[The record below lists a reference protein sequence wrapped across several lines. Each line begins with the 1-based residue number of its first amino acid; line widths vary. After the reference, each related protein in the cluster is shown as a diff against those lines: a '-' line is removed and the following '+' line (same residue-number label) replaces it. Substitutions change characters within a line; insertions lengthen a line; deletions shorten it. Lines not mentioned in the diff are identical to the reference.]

1 MIIISRGLKIEG
13 DLRQKPFAKVIQ
25 YANPLASLSHHFLGG
40 FTMKKALAA
49 LTVAFSAC
57 LATGVSAQSI
67 TVGFSQIG
75 SESGWRAAETTVTR
89 QEAEKRGVDLK
100 FADAQQKQEN
110 QIKAIRG
117 FIAQGVDAILVAPV
131 VATGWDAV
139 LKEAKEEE
147 IPVILL
153 DRQIEAPDDL
163 YLTAVTSDQ
172 VHEGKVAGDW
182 LVKEVGDKDCKVME
196 LQGTTGS
203 SPAINRKKGFEEAI
217 ASHANITITRSQTGD
232 FTRTKGKEVM
242 ESFIK
247 AEGGG
252 KDICAVY
259 AHNDDMAVGAIQAIK
274 EAGLK
279 PGTDIKIVSI
289 DSVPDIFQAMASGEA
304 NATVELTPNMAGP
317 AFDAI
322 EAFKEKGT
330 VPPKWIQTESKLYTQ
345 ADDPKAVYEAKKGLG
360 Y

>member
-1 MIIISRGLKIEG
+1 MNFMKRLGLG
-13 DLRQKPFAKVIQ
+13 
-25 YANPLASLSHHFLGG
+25 
-40 FTMKKALAA
+40 TALA
-49 LTVAFSAC
+49 VAFAGSAY
-57 LATGVSAQSI
+57 AADM

-75 SESGWRAAETTVTR
+75 SESGWRAAETSVTK

-117 FIAQGVDAILVAPV
+117 FVAQGVDAILLAPV
-131 VATGWDAV
+131 VATGWETV
-139 LKEAKEEE
+139 LKEAKDAE

-153 DRQIEAPDDL
+153 DRQIDASDDL

-182 LVKEVGDKDCKVME
+182 LVKQVAGKECNVVE

-217 ASHANITITRSQTGD
+217 AGTSTIKITRSQTGD
-232 FTRTKGKEVM
+232 FTRAKGKEVM
-242 ESFIK
+242 EGFLK

-252 KDICAVY
+252 KSICALY

-279 PGTDIKIVSI
+279 PGSDILVVSI
-289 DSVPDIFQAMASGEA
+289 DAVPDIFQAMANGEA

-317 AFDAI
+317 AFDAL
-322 EAFKEKGT
+322 EAMKKDGT
-330 VPPKWIQTESKLYTQ
+330 QPPKWIQTESKLYTQ
-345 ADDPKAVYEAKKGLG
+345 ADDPMKVYEEKKGLG